1 MNEIAVQPVERFH
14 AGPAAEVATSSAR
27 IIWPVGGVPAAFD
40 AAASALFDCFDQ
52 PLSIPDLAA
61 DLVAA
66 VGLSEP
72 EAMTT
77 AFGFVSGL
85 LQSGHL
91 IREGLN
97 PMPVSLLSYPPSA
110 SP

>member
-1 MNEIAVQPVERFH
+1 MSDTAGPPVDRFR
-14 AGPAAEVATSSAR
+14 AAPAAEVSTASAR
-27 IIWPVGGVPAAFD
+27 VIWPVGGVPAAFD

-61 DLVAA
+61 DLVDA

-85 LQSGHL
+85 VQSGHL
-91 IREGLN
+91 IREGLK